1 MPWRDHDLTKKGGLT
16 IRPIWPEKPDTNPP
30 INNYFRSF
38 CHKDG
43 VDLCLCLCLFL
54 SVFVLYLHVGRHLLS
69 SVGLKEEKQA
79 ERRDK
84 KRKRKENK
92 RVEERREQKRTKR
105 TGKRRKTEERKE
117 QKEQRN

>member
-43 VDLCLCLCLFL
+43 VDLCLCL

-69 SVGLKEEKQA
+69 SVGLKEEKLA
-79 ERRDK
+79 ER
-84 KRKRKENK
+84 
-92 RVEERREQKRTKR
+92 
-105 TGKRRKTEERKE
+105 
-117 QKEQRN
+117 